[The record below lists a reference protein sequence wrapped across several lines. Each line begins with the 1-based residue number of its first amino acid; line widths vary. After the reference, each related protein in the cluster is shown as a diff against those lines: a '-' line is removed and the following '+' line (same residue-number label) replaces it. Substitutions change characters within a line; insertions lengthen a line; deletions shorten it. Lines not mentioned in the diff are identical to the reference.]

1 VITLANKRI
10 PAANNFAAMLIVML
24 HISSNCGMSCM
35 QDQMWDTPTQPTP
48 TYPQQALN
56 FLQALMARY
65 GANPALLAVSLLNEP
80 LVSSGG

>member
-1 VITLANKRI
+1 
-10 PAANNFAAMLIVML
+10 
-24 HISSNCGMSCM
+24 
-35 QDQMWDTPTQPTP
+35 MWDTATQPTP

-80 LVSSGG
+80 LVCPAQTEP